1 MIEANKRKNIGVFTI
16 NGEEYDVFIAKSEK
30 QKEKGLMYFTELP
43 EDQGMLF
50 VNDEEEPVSYWMKN
64 THIPLELIFMDEDFK
79 VISVKHGKPES
90 EEPITEV
97 GVKYVLEVNPT
108 EGKIKKGDE
117 GDLEE
122 PESNYV
128 MKMLAPDGS
137 TQFLLKGGER
147 IYSRKSTKQFIRKA
161 LKAERT
167 KEDKDYKA
175 LGKALFKEL
184 YAQDHR
190 KAEYVD
196 PPKSKDGE
204 D

>member
-1 MIEANKRKNIGVFTI
+1 MIKGNKRKNIGVFTI

-30 QKEKGLMYFTELP
+30 QKERGLMHFTELP

-50 VNDEEEPVSYWMKN
+50 VNEEEEPVSYWMKN

-122 PESNYV
+122 PESSYV

-196 PPKSKDGE
+196 APKSKDKE